1 MAGGKRRSIGRKDNC
16 TNARFMSNFRERV
29 AECSEERLRQT
40 VARFGPVE
48 RQDCDVPGV
57 FAQKDRRRSRCN
69 AGGRGLSVARFG
81 IMSLRDH
88 DLVIV
93 SEKAGACES
102 PIAN

>member
-1 MAGGKRRSIGRKDNC
+1 MAGGERRSISRKDNC
-16 TNARFMSNFRERV
+16 TNARFMCNLGERV
-29 AECSEERLRQT
+29 TECSEERLRQT

-48 RQDCDVPGV
+48 RQDCDVPNI

-69 AGGRGLSVARFG
+69 AGGRGRSVARFG
-81 IMSLRDH
+81 IMSLCDH

-93 SEKAGACES
+93 SEKARACES